1 MLAIKSMQG
10 LGSEPLPASGIK
22 KKKKRKKRKCKLPMS
37 GMKEGISLCLT
48 DVKRIIIEYY
58 EQLYVYKLDKLNRMD
73 KFSQKISNYQ
83 NLPMMR

>member
-1 MLAIKSMQG
+1 MLAIKSRQG

-22 KKKKRKKRKCKLPMS
+22 RKKRKKRKCKLPMS

-83 NLPMMR
+83 KLPTMR